1 MNFCL
6 CCRLN
11 VNMKICHKYENLQIN
26 GYFMLVDLL
35 ALWISAQE
43 VESKLI
49 FFKIFYRLIEYVQI
63 SREMKE

>member
-1 MNFCL
+1 
-6 CCRLN
+6 
-11 VNMKICHKYENLQIN
+11 MKICHKYENLQIN